1 MSDPVIDPAPSRV
14 ERKTIAASI
23 GAYAGAVILLT
34 VLSSV
39 TTDMVSSL
47 PDWIETPVYSLV
59 AAAIAFLSGY
69 VTKHAPG
76 AMSRSAVQAVRGQ
89 LGR

>member
-1 MSDPVIDPAPSRV
+1 V

-39 TTDMVSSL
+39 TTDMVASL
-47 PDWIETPVYSLV
+47 PDWFETPLYSLL

-69 VTKHAPG
+69 VTTHAPG